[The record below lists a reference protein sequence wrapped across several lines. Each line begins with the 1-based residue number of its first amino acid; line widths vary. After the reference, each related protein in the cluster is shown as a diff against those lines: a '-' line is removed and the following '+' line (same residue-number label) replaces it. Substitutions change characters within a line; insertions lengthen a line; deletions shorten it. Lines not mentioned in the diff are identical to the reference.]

1 MKQSRRTTTQEIQ
14 ERGHSSETNERTRQ
28 YIREVT
34 TSNGHHKDGVR
45 ALSRKPSLAREIIA
59 SRGAVAED
67 IEQNAWP
74 TAMAGA
80 KRRLLP
86 RGSSKGSTRAARE
99 ERHGPVFIRPPPGR
113 VEFLNSTQT
122 VVPCDVQGV
131 PRPEVWWW
139 RVGSQGPAPDIPGLR
154 HVRVQDGALVFSPF
168 RAEDF
173 RQDIHAA
180 VYRCG
185 ARNSVGSIVSG
196 DVHVRAACQNHL
208 PEDIKDCKLL
218 SQEKN
223 KWGKANGLEE
233 GKGVVRELL
242 YATE

>member
-1 MKQSRRTTTQEIQ
+1 M
-14 ERGHSSETNERTRQ
+14 
-28 YIREVT
+28 
-34 TSNGHHKDGVR
+34 
-45 ALSRKPSLAREIIA
+45 LA
-59 SRGAVAED
+59 
-67 IEQNAWP
+67 
-74 TAMAGA
+74 
-80 KRRLLP
+80 
-86 RGSSKGSTRAARE
+86 RAARE
-99 ERHGPVFIRPPPGR
+99 ERHGPVFIRAPPSR

-122 VVPCDVQGV
+122 VVPCDVQSV

-196 DVHVRAACQNHL
+196 DVHVRVGIVHVATARPIAFMGFVFREATAALGRAVLL
-208 PEDIKDCKLL
+208 PAMRLCLRLL
-218 SQEKN
+218 LWSD
-223 KWGKANGLEE
+223 GKRMPPD
-233 GKGVVRELL
+233 GKMMETSSWEPV
-242 YATE
+242 A